1 MQGNDIANFNVI
13 GQGVIFEGL
22 LASPSERRV
31 FQKYNKDWNK
41 ELRRWRAHDLPLK
54 ALIDTSDRLGIDTEI
69 YTFLGEDAVEPIE
82 SWLVRKGISLP
93 VYSYTD
99 IKELAYDLRF
109 KRSVRTLY
117 VPEQEQAAIVGI
129 RAQVVDSEKAWVI

>member
-31 FQKYNKDWNK
+31 FQRYNKDWNK

-69 YTFLGEDAVEPIE
+69 YTFLGEEAVEPIE

-93 VYSYTD
+93 VYSYAN
-99 IKELAYDLRF
+99 IQELAYDLRF

>member
-1 MQGNDIANFNVI
+1 
-13 GQGVIFEGL
+13 
-22 LASPSERRV
+22 
-31 FQKYNKDWNK
+31 
-41 ELRRWRAHDLPLK
+41 
-54 ALIDTSDRLGIDTEI
+54 LIDTSDRLGIDTEI